1 MHLAVTWGTAAIT
14 KTTEFS
20 KACVASPMELVVVT
34 RGVISTRVDGILCR
48 FYSKAKHGSSLL
60 KTSIASATLH
70 VAASIS
76 DILDRVKHTFQ
87 PIEARVRRFTSCVV
101 NVYGVMIVKARMIIE
116 GPRRT
121 VSSAAKST
129 SSKVASAAVGAKKIA
144 SDKTLRLTAKS
155 AARGAAAF
163 GASGCVSGGTVGGA
177 VGCVFAVFTA
187 GLSIPIGVAVGSGAG
202 LCIGTTVGSTVGF
215 FGGAARGYDLQI
227 HGAEVA
233 SKIGAWKNFVQE
245 LAVSSAS
252 YVTRTQTGGRAKTS

>member
-1 MHLAVTWGTAAIT
+1 
-14 KTTEFS
+14 
-20 KACVASPMELVVVT
+20 
-34 RGVISTRVDGILCR
+34 
-48 FYSKAKHGSSLL
+48 
-60 KTSIASATLH
+60 
-70 VAASIS
+70 
-76 DILDRVKHTFQ
+76 
-87 PIEARVRRFTSCVV
+87 VV
-101 NVYGVMIVKARMIIE
+101 NVYGVMIVKACMIIE
-116 GPRRT
+116 HPRRT
-121 VSSAAKST
+121 VSSATLST
-129 SSKVASAAVGAKKIA
+129 SSKVASAAAGAKNIA
-144 SDKTLRLTAKS
+144 SDETLRLTAKS

-163 GASGCVSGGTVGGA
+163 GVSGAGVGFVSAGTVGAA